1 MGAAESPK
9 DVRTCELCG
18 YTTKYSHNLKR
29 HMESRHWVGNT
40 GSNNTLMKCS
50 ECNYASRFKAN
61 MQRHQRTK
69 HSLIMSDGTWEYI
82 KIIMPPEGHL
92 DTNHACETKLEENKD
107 TAISLDTIVDQKYD
121 SNDTGLK
128 TETEALEQEEI
139 QDGVDVLPK
148 CSYEIKIVRSSAMK
162 SRKRK
167 NSGFECN
174 YRHEFLDDLDE
185 LKVHIDEVHFGG
197 HGNEFICNTCGK
209 EFKKELNYKGHIA
222 SHGSSGKCT

>member
-29 HMESRHWVGNT
+29 HLQSRHWVGNT

-50 ECNYASRFKAN
+50 ECEYVSRFKAN

-82 KIIMPPEGHL
+82 KIIMPPEDHL
-92 DTNHACETKLEENKD
+92 GKNHACETNIETNED
-107 TAISLDTIVDQKYD
+107 TAVSLDGIIDHD
-121 SNDTGLK
+121 NNSNDRCLK
-128 TETEALEQEEI
+128 TETGSLEQEEI
-139 QDGVDVLPK
+139 QDGVVVLPK
-148 CSYEIKIVRSSAMK
+148 CSYDIKIVGSSAMK
-162 SRKRK
+162 SKKRK
-167 NSGFECN
+167 KSGFECN
-174 YRHEFLDDLDE
+174 YCHEFLDDLDE

-197 HGNEFICNTCGK
+197 HCNEFICNTCGK
-209 EFKKELNYKGHIA
+209 EFKKELNYRGHIA
-222 SHGSSGKCT
+222 SHVSSGKCT

>member
-1 MGAAESPK
+1 
-9 DVRTCELCG
+9 
-18 YTTKYSHNLKR
+18 
-29 HMESRHWVGNT
+29 MESRHWVGNT
-40 GSNNTLMKCS
+40 GNNNTLMKCS
-50 ECNYASRFKAN
+50 ECDYVSRFKAN

-92 DTNHACETKLEENKD
+92 DTNLACETKLEEKED
-107 TAISLDTIVDQKYD
+107 RAISLDTIVDQKYD

-128 TETEALEQEEI
+128 IKTGALEQEEI

-148 CSYEIKIVRSSAMK
+148 CSYDIKIVRSSSMK
-162 SRKRK
+162 SKKRK
-167 NSGFECN
+167 NSEFECN
-174 YRHEFLDDLDE
+174 YCHVFLDDLDE

-197 HGNEFICNTCGK
+197 HGNGFICNTCGK
-209 EFKKELNYKGHIA
+209 EFKKELNYRGHIA